1 MTRLRVCITGGTGFV
16 GHAIAARLAA
26 AGHGITVLTRHVAR
40 HRDLTVLP
48 TLRLV
53 EGDIHNAA
61 FLRRQFEG
69 HDAVINL
76 VGILNESGRS
86 GRGFARAHAELP
98 ATIVE
103 ACRGA
108 GVGRLLH
115 MSALNAAASAPSYYL
130 RTKAAG
136 EDTVHRAHGPDLAVT
151 SFRPSV
157 IFGRHDSFLNRFAGL
172 LRLAPGVFPL
182 ACPNARFQPV
192 CVDDVADA
200 FVNALT
206 NHKTFGERYNLC
218 GPQVYTLRALVE
230 YIVRLSGRRTWV
242 IGLGDIPSW
251 LQALVMEFFP
261 GKPLSLDNYRSL
273 KLDSVCPHGFPAVFG
288 VTPTR
293 LEDVAPAFL
302 LGPDRLDRLT
312 SLRANARRD

>member
-1 MTRLRVCITGGTGFV
+1 MNVCITGGTGFV

-26 AGHGITVLTRHVAR
+26 AGHGITILTRHFGR

-48 TLRLV
+48 TLRLI
-53 EGDIHNAA
+53 EGDIHNGA
-61 FLRRQFEG
+61 FLRQAFQG

-76 VGILNESGRS
+76 VGILNEKGRS
-86 GRGFARAHAELP
+86 GRGFVRAHAELP
-98 ATIVE
+98 ARIVE

-108 GVGRLLH
+108 GVKRLLH
-115 MSALNAAASAPSYYL
+115 MSALNAAPGAPSHYL
-130 RTKAAG
+130 RTKGEG

-157 IFGRHDSFLNRFAGL
+157 IFGRHDSFLNRFAEL

-182 ACPNARFQPV
+182 ACPDARFQPV

-206 NHKTFGERYNLC
+206 NHKTHGERYNLC
-218 GPQVYTLRALVE
+218 GPQVYTLRELVQ
-230 YIVRLSGRRTWV
+230 YIARLGGRRTWV
-242 IGLGDIPSW
+242 IGLGEIPSY
-251 LQALVMEFFP
+251 LQALVMEFAP
-261 GKPLSLDNYRSL
+261 GKPFSLDNYRSL
-273 KLDSVCPHGFPAVFG
+273 KLDSVCPRGFPAVFG
-288 VTPTR
+288 ITPTR
-293 LEDVAPAFL
+293 LEDVAPGYL